1 MTSVVTTSLVVTL
14 GGGVV
19 LLLWVFEV
27 VVTDEEVALVVEGV
41 ADVWT
46 ELETEEV
53 LTLEGALEV
62 DDTAEL

>member
-14 GGGVV
+14 GGAVV
-19 LLLWVFEV
+19 FDFLVFCV

-41 ADVWT
+41 ADVVT
-46 ELETEEV
+46 ELETEDI
-53 LTLEGALEV
+53 LMLEDTLEV